1 MKHQK
6 FVDEEELKELFW
18 NRYKQREIPWKHLF
32 NASINKE
39 SIDLLTLETMI
50 DGQSKI
56 YSFVFSIKDIRSV
69 LSKAE
74 ANLKYANKSWIV
86 IPIEKEKAVNNR
98 YLIQLEEMKHI
109 GVIGVK
115 KPNGFYKRFYS
126 PKDQESPESLSLA
139 FDLFD
144 KELDFRED

>member
-18 NRYKQREIPWKHLF
+18 NRYKQREIPLKHLF

-86 IPIEKEKAVNNR
+86 IPIEKEKR
-98 YLIQLEEMKHI
+98 K
-109 GVIGVK
+109 
-115 KPNGFYKRFYS
+115 
-126 PKDQESPESLSLA
+126 
-139 FDLFD
+139 
-144 KELDFRED
+144 

>member
-1 MKHQK
+1 
-6 FVDEEELKELFW
+6 
-18 NRYKQREIPWKHLF
+18 
-32 NASINKE
+32 
-39 SIDLLTLETMI
+39 MI

-86 IPIEKEKAVNNR
+86 IPMEKEKVINDR
-98 YLIQLEEMKHI
+98 YLNYLKEKKYI

-115 KPNGFYKRFYS
+115 DGGYYKIIYQPWF
-126 PKDQESPESLSLA
+126 Q
-139 FDLFD
+139 
-144 KELDFRED
+144 KEPIQSQALIKVCMLNL